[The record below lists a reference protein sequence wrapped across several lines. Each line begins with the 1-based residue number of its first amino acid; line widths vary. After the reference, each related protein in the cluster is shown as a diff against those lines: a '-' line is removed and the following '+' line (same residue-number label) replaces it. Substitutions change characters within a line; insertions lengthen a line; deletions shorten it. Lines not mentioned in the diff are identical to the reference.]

1 MQAGKLNSRVKL
13 VALQSGVDTIG
24 QPVEVWTEVATVW
37 AHIKHLNGSQAIKAD
52 ADTSIIKASIR
63 IRKRDVNAGMRVLHG
78 VNIYLIDAVLPDA
91 AGHEHVDLVCRL
103 LNEYV

>member
-24 QPVEVWTEVATVW
+24 QPVEVWTEQATVW
-37 AHIKHLNGSQAIKAD
+37 AHIKHLNGTQAIKAD
-52 ADTSIIKASIR
+52 ADTSIVKASIR

-91 AGHEHVDLVCRL
+91 EGHEHVDLVCRL